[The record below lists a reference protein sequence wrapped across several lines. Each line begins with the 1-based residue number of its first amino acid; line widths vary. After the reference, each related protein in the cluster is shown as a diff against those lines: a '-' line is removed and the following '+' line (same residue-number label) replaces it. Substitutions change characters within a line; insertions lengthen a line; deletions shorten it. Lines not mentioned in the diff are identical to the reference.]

1 MTDREDG
8 RTSSSSSSS
17 SSSSVAALLVGSAD
31 LLDMLTRDEP
41 DVDFALA
48 LGADAYADL
57 SAGRWRRSEDILRM
71 VGSRVVVFRRKS
83 SSSAAAA
90 GGGGGEGDDDDD
102 DDDDDDEAEGP
113 SREGVARW
121 SRRVDDGVGDANGNS
136 ADEAVR
142 SPSSIMIVRIPTLSG
157 VSSSAARATADV
169 EALRGM
175 LSAEVLEYVMR
186 NRMYAFAEEEE
197 KEEGGGEGEG
207 VVKVNRIAR

>member
-1 MTDREDG
+1 MTDSEDG

-71 VGSRVVVFRRKS
+71 VGSRVVVFCRKS
-83 SSSAAAA
+83 SSSSAAAAAAAAA

-102 DDDDDDEAEGP
+102 EAEGP
-113 SREGVARW
+113 PREGVAARW
-121 SRRVDDGVGDANGNS
+121 SRRVDDGVGDADGNG
-136 ADEAVR
+136 ADDAVR
-142 SPSSIMIVRIPTLSG
+142 SPSSIMIVRVPTLSG

-186 NRMYAFAEEEE
+186 NRMYAFAAEEE
-197 KEEGGGEGEG
+197 KEEGGGRGRG
-207 VVKVNRIAR
+207 G

>member
-8 RTSSSSSSS
+8 RTSSS

-102 DDDDDDEAEGP
+102 EAEGP
-113 SREGVARW
+113 PREGVAARRSW
-121 SRRVDDGVGDANGNS
+121 RVDDGVGDANGKG
-136 ADEAVR
+136 ADDAVR
-142 SPSSIMIVRIPTLSG
+142 SPSSIMIVRVPTLSG

-186 NRMYAFAEEEE
+186 NRMYAFAAEEE
-197 KEEGGGEGEG
+197 KEEGGGRGRG
-207 VVKVNRIAR
+207 RVKVNRIAR

>member
-1 MTDREDG
+1 M
-8 RTSSSSSSS
+8 
-17 SSSSVAALLVGSAD
+17 VGSAD

-90 GGGGGEGDDDDD
+90 GGGGGGGDDDDD
-102 DDDDDDEAEGP
+102 AAEGP
-113 SREGVARW
+113 PREGVAARR
-121 SRRVDDGVGDANGNS
+121 SRRVDDGVGDADGNG
-136 ADEAVR
+136 ADDAVR
-142 SPSSIMIVRIPTLSG
+142 SPSSIMIVRVPTLSG

-186 NRMYAFAEEEE
+186 NRMYAFAAEEE

-207 VVKVNRIAR
+207 GVKVNCIAR